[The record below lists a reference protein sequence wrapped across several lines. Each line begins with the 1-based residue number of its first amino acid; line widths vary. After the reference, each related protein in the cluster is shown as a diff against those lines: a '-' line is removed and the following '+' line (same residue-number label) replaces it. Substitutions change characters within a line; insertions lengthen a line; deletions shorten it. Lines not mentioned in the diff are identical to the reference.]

1 MTLLESILLGLLEG
15 FTEFLPISSTGHLIL
30 AEHAL
35 GVGNDEFTKSF
46 TIAIQLGAILAV
58 VLLYG
63 KKLLRAP
70 QLIGKITAAFIP
82 TAIIG
87 LTLYKFIKG
96 YLLGNVAVVAWSL
109 GVGGALLI
117 LFEMTRGKQ
126 LNALHDSIE
135 DIPYWKAIV
144 IGFAQSLAMIPGVSR
159 SGATI
164 VGGVLLGLSREA
176 IVEFSFLLAIPTM
189 LAATVYDLYKNAD
202 QLSLDNGGLIAAGF
216 VSAFLAAYITA
227 PALLRFIKR
236 HSFIPFGI
244 YRIVLAL
251 VVAAVLI

>member
-1 MTLLESILLGLLEG
+1 MTLFESILLGLLEG
-15 FTEFLPISSTGHLIL
+15 ITEFLPISSTGHLIL

-35 GVGNDEFTKSF
+35 GVSEGEFAKSF

-63 KKLLRAP
+63 HKLLRAP
-70 QLIGKITAAFIP
+70 KLIGKIAAAFLP

-87 LTLYKFIKG
+87 FMLYKFIKG
-96 YLLGNVAVVAWSL
+96 YLLDNVAIVAWSL
-109 GVGGALLI
+109 GIGGVLLI
-117 LFEMTRGKQ
+117 IFEVFRGKQ
-126 LNALHDSIE
+126 LSAVHDSIE
-135 DIPYWKAIV
+135 DIPYWKAV
-144 IGFAQSLAMIPGVSR
+144 AIGCAQSLTMIPGVSR

-164 VGGVLLGLSREA
+164 VGGMLLGLSREA

-189 LAATVYDLYKNAD
+189 LAATGYDLLKNAD
-202 QLSLDNGGLIAAGF
+202 QFSWDDAGLIAAGF
-216 VSAFLAAYITA
+216 MSAFVAAFVTA

>member
-35 GVGNDEFTKSF
+35 GLGSDGFTKSF

-70 QLIGKITAAFIP
+70 QLIGKIIAAFIP
-82 TAIIG
+82 TAIVG
-87 LTLYKFIKG
+87 LTLYKFIKES
-96 YLLGNVAVVAWSL
+96 LLGNVAVVAWSL
-109 GVGGALLI
+109 GIGGALLI
-117 LFEMTRGKQ
+117 IFELTRGKQ
-126 LNALHDSIE
+126 LSDKHDSIE
-135 DIPYWKAIV
+135 DIPYWKAIG

-189 LAATVYDLYKNAD
+189 LSATAYDLYKNAE
-202 QLSLDNGGLIAAGF
+202 QLSLDNAVLIAAGF
-216 VSAFLAAYITA
+216 VSAFLAAYVTA

-236 HSFIPFGI
+236 RSFIPFGI
-244 YRIVLAL
+244 YRIGLAL